1 MSLIS
6 RNPATEEVYAEL
18 EELSE
23 NALEGKLERAH
34 RAFHSWRAVPFAER
48 SRLMHA
54 LADVLRAKKDAYGT
68 IITEEMGKT
77 IGASVAE
84 IEKCAWVCDFYA
96 DNAEQFLSPEPATV
110 DGAESYVRFDPL
122 GVVLAVM
129 PWNFPFW
136 QVFRFAAPAAMAG
149 NAGILKHASN
159 VPRSAMA
166 IEEAFKDAGFPEGVF
181 QNLAISASRVESV
194 LRDPRIAA
202 ATLTGSESAG
212 MAVASVAGAEIKKTV
227 LELGGSDPFIVL
239 ADADVVLSC
248 DAGASAR
255 LQNAGQSCI
264 AAKRFVLVESV
275 AEEFIERY
283 VKLYQS
289 MTIGNPMDPATSV
302 GPLATNNILKDVER
316 QVETSV
322 AGGARVVTGGK
333 RLPGKGYFYA
343 PTIMVD
349 VKKGMPAYDEEIF
362 GPVAAM
368 ITVKDEEEAIRVAN
382 DTRFGLGASIWSRD
396 TKRAEEIAKRI
407 ESGAVFINSIV
418 KSDPRVPFGGIKKSG
433 YGREL
438 SHYGIR
444 EFTNIKTV
452 WVSTAPAH
460 TKAVQDTTE

>member
-6 RNPATEEVYAEL
+6 RNPATEEIIATFDEISDAAL
-18 EELSE
+18 EE
-23 NALEGKLERAH
+23 KLQKAH
-34 RAFHSWRAVPFAER
+34 DTFKRWRTTPFAER
-48 SRLMHA
+48 KVRMHA
-54 LADVLRAKKDAYGT
+54 LADVLRAKKEQYGKT
-68 IITEEMGKT
+68 ITEEMGKT
-77 IGASVAE
+77 IGTAVAE
-84 IEKCAWVCDFYA
+84 VEKCAWVCDFYA
-96 DNAEQFLSPEPATV
+96 DNAEAFLAPEPVVV
-110 DGAESYVRFDPL
+110 DGAESFVRFDPL

-149 NAGILKHASN
+149 NTGILKHASN

-166 IEEAFKDAGFPEGVF
+166 IEEAFREAGFPDGVF
-181 QNLAISASRVESV
+181 QNLAIGASRVEGV
-194 LRDPRIAA
+194 LRDPRVAA

-239 ADADVVLSC
+239 ADADVSFSC
-248 DAGASAR
+248 DSGANAR

-264 AAKRFVLVESV
+264 AAKRFILVESI
-275 AEEFIERY
+275 ADEFMKRY
-283 VKLYQS
+283 TALYR
-289 MTIGNPMDPATSV
+289 TLVIGDPMDEKTSI
-302 GPLATNNILKDVER
+302 GPLATEAILKDVVR
-316 QVETSV
+316 QVEHSV
-322 AGGARVVTGGK
+322 KQGARIVTGGK
-333 RLPGKGYFYA
+333 RLPPPGYFYE
-343 PTIMVD
+343 PTILAD
-349 VKKGMPAYDEEIF
+349 VKKGMSAYDEELF

-368 ITVKDEEEAIRVAN
+368 IVVKDEEEAIHVAN

-396 TKRAEEIAKRI
+396 TKHAQEVAKRI

-452 WVSTAPAH
+452 WIATTQSHAGTI
-460 TKAVQDTTE
+460 QNTTE